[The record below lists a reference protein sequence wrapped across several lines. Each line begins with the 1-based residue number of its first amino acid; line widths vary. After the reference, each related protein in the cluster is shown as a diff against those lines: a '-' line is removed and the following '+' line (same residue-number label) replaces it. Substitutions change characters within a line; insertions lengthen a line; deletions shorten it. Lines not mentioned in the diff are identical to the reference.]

1 MKKLWIIGA
10 GGHGKVV
17 ADIAEKTGH
26 YEEIA
31 FLDDGKAAG
40 ETCGRYVIR
49 GTLSDGL
56 RQIDGSEFFVAVGNA
71 SVRRRITK
79 QLKDAGAEIP
89 VLIHPD
95 AVIAEDCR
103 IGEGTVVMAG
113 TVINSG
119 CQIGKGVIV
128 NTGASVDHDN
138 IIGDFSHISVGAHLA
153 GTVRIGSGVWIGIGA
168 VVSNNLSITDDVIIG
183 AGAAV
188 IRNIEES
195 GTYVGVPAERIE
207 MMEKHINVNYQ
218 GGVVRNKGTVIST
231 PVFSRD
237 DFREAM

>member
-17 ADIAEKTGH
+17 ADIAEKTEH

-103 IGEGTVVMAG
+103 IREGTVVMAG

-218 GGVVRNKGTVIST
+218 GGGST
-231 PVFSRD
+231 
-237 DFREAM
+237 